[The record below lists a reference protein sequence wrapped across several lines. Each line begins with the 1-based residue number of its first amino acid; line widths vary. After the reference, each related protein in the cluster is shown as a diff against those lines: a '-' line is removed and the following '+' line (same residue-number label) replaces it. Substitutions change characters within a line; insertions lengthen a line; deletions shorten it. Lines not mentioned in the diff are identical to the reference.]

1 MKHSVL
7 KNIQVISYELNKYKQ
22 EFIGI
27 YPYACNKNQFQKR
40 GNECEEWEG
49 YMNTL
54 QGGNGR
60 KKYYQ
65 ITISKVKN
73 KKKISGDVGF

>member
-1 MKHSVL
+1 
-7 KNIQVISYELNKYKQ
+7 
-22 EFIGI
+22 
-27 YPYACNKNQFQKR
+27 
-40 GNECEEWEG
+40 
-49 YMNTL
+49 MNTL